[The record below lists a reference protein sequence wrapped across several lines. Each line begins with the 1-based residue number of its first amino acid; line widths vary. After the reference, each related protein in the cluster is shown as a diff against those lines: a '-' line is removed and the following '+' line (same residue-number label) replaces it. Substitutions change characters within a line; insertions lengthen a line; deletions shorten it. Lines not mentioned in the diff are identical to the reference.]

1 MKSGW
6 AFAGPGCDAII
17 SPASFRRLFLMYI
30 DICKSELRLFIYKI
44 ITIMHEE
51 VKKLQKIAGILK
63 EGDDI
68 DLSDTP
74 QFRDPR
80 TDKERKIMRMP
91 KVSFEF
97 GKRIKRG
104 GYGVKGTYDELKD
117 RLSRSSRENTDGL
130 MDRLGITWNEMI
142 IYHPTF
148 NDIHLGKR
156 VSTNKLFAILGTDGS
171 GKQYM
176 YDRAGH
182 GGGAYSKLYSLGGT
196 RVFASAALNMT
207 PQDFKEDRETL

>member
-1 MKSGW
+1 
-6 AFAGPGCDAII
+6 
-17 SPASFRRLFLMYI
+17 
-30 DICKSELRLFIYKI
+30 
-44 ITIMHEE
+44 MHVEI
-51 VKKLQKIAGILK
+51 KRLQKIAGILK
-63 EGDDI
+63 ENDDI

-74 QFRDPR
+74 QFRDNR
-80 TDKERKIMRMP
+80 SDKERKIMRMP
-91 KVSFEF
+91 KVSLEF

-156 VSTNKLFAILGTDGS
+156 VSTNKLFAILGTDES

-182 GGGAYSKLYSLGGT
+182 GQGAYSKLYSLGGT

-207 PQDFKEDRETL
+207 PQDFKEDRESF